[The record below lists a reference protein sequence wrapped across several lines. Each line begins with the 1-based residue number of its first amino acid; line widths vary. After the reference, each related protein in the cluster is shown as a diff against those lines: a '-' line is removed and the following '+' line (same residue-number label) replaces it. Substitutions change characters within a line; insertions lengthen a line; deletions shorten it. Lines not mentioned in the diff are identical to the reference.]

1 MKKESKKVNISDI
14 IEEFIKSTLGDEEKL
29 QLSRNDLANYFS
41 VAPSQINYVLTTRFN
56 VDKGYVVESKRGGG
70 GSVTIIRISQNLDE
84 IIPHI
89 LNEIDKVNELTF
101 NKASDILE
109 RLVFEGIIDK
119 AEENIIK
126 SAISDKAL
134 AVPMRADGLRKQIFK
149 EISHIILYGDYN

>member
-1 MKKESKKVNISDI
+1 MNISDI
-14 IEEFIKSTLGDEEKL
+14 IEEFIKSTLGDEDKL

-101 NKASDILE
+101 NKASDILD
-109 RLVFEGIIDK
+109 RLEFEQIIDEHEK
-119 AEENIIK
+119 EIIK

-134 AVPMRADGLRKQIFK
+134 ALPMKTDGLRKNIFK
-149 EISHIILYGDYN
+149 EILIGLMRR

>member
-1 MKKESKKVNISDI
+1 MNISDI

-70 GSVTIIRISQNLDE
+70 GSVTIIHISQNLDE

-149 EISHIILYGDYN
+149 EILIGLMRR

>member
-1 MKKESKKVNISDI
+1 MNISDI

-56 VDKGYVVESKRGGG
+56 VDKGYIVESKRGGG
-70 GSVTIIRISQNLDE
+70 GSITIIRISQNLDE

-119 AEENIIK
+119 EEANIIK

-134 AVPMRADGLRKQIFK
+134 AVPMRADGLRKNIFK
-149 EISHIILYGDYN
+149 EILIGLMRR

>member
-1 MKKESKKVNISDI
+1 MNISDI

-149 EISHIILYGDYN
+149 EILIGLNRR

>member
-1 MKKESKKVNISDI
+1 MNISDI
-14 IEEFIKSTLGDEEKL
+14 IEEFIKSTLVDEEKL

-149 EISHIILYGDYN
+149 EILIGLMRR

>member
-1 MKKESKKVNISDI
+1 MNISDI

-56 VDKGYVVESKRGGG
+56 VDKGYVVDSKRGGG

-119 AEENIIK
+119 EEANIIK

-134 AVPMRADGLRKQIFK
+134 AVPMRADGLRKNIFK
-149 EISHIILYGDYN
+149 EILIGLMRR

>member
-1 MKKESKKVNISDI
+1 MNISDI

-119 AEENIIK
+119 EEANIIK

-134 AVPMRADGLRKQIFK
+134 AVPMRADGLRKNIFK
-149 EISHIILYGDYN
+149 EILIGLMRR

>member
-1 MKKESKKVNISDI
+1 MNISDI

-29 QLSRNDLANYFS
+29 QLSRNDLANYFA

-89 LNEIDKVNELTF
+89 LSERDKVNELTF

-109 RLVFEGIIDK
+109 RLVFENIIDK
-119 AEENIIK
+119 NEANIIK

-134 AVPMRADGLRKQIFK
+134 AVPMRADGLRKNIFK
-149 EISHIILYGDYN
+149 EILIGLMRR